1 MTKPKQIIIHENFLI
16 HKVIPNPVTGIGTTT
31 ASRNPLPKYIVP
43 NVQYMEQ
50 TGITTLGIASAYVP
64 SGYKF
69 ELIDY
74 DKFDEFNQVG
84 IGSTAILF
92 TDAIIAY
99 DFDTKQSTYDLT
111 FAKRMAHRKRRNRR
125 YSEFAPHDDTV
136 AKAIPGSD
144 TDAAEASRA
153 AIRTKYATMQ
163 TEIDNA
169 STIGELYDILQK
181 YPTSPRPPEARDS
194 GYIINEY

>member
-16 HKVIPNPVTGIGTTT
+16 HKVIPNTVTGIGTTT

-43 NVQYMEQ
+43 CVDYMEQ

-74 DKFDEFNQVG
+74 DKFKEFNQVG

-99 DFDTKQSTYDLT
+99 DFDTKQSTYDLA
-111 FAKRMAHRKRRNRR
+111 FAKKMAHRKRKNRR

-136 AKAIPGSD
+136 AKAIPGSA
-144 TDAAEASRA
+144 TDAAEASRV

-169 STIGELYDILQK
+169 STIDELYAILQK
-181 YPTSPRPPEARDS
+181 YPRIPRPPEAHQS
-194 GYIINEY
+194 GYTLEY

>member
-1 MTKPKQIIIHENFLI
+1 MTKPKQIIVHENFLI
-16 HKVIPNPVTGIGTTT
+16 HKVIPNTVTGIGTTT
-31 ASRNPLPKYIVP
+31 ASRCPLPKYIVP
-43 NVQYMEQ
+43 CVDYIEQ

-64 SGYKF
+64 AGYKF

-99 DFDTKQSTYDLT
+99 DFDTKQSTYDLA
-111 FAKRMAHRKRRNRR
+111 FAKKMAHRKRRNRR

-144 TDAAEASRA
+144 TDGAETSRA
-153 AIRTKYATMQ
+153 AVRTKYATMQ

-181 YPTSPRPPEARDS
+181 YPTAPRPPEALAS
-194 GYIINEY
+194 GYTEEY

>member
-16 HKVIPNPVTGIGTTT
+16 HKVIPNTVTGIGTTT

-43 NVQYMEQ
+43 NVDYIEQ

-84 IGSTAILF
+84 IGSTAIYF
-92 TDAIIAY
+92 TDAVTAY
-99 DFDTKQSTYDLT
+99 DFDTKQSTYDLD
-111 FAKRMAHRKRRNRR
+111 FAKKMAHRSRKNRR
-125 YSEFAPHDDTV
+125 YSEFAPHDDTIS
-136 AKAIPGSD
+136 KAIPGSA
-144 TDAAEASRA
+144 TDAAETSRA
-153 AIRTKYATMQ
+153 AIRTKYATFQ

-169 STIGELYDILQK
+169 STIDDLYDIMQK
-181 YPTSPRPPEARDS
+181 YPKVPIPPEANKS
-194 GYIINEY
+194 GYTLNY